1 MLGLLPKPAVLLAT
15 VTRSTL
21 ACVTALSG
29 LFLIA
34 LAVRQAAQMIH
45 AALDRYQL
53 PHLLLGLA
61 VVGVK
66 GFFLF
71 RQFTAGL
78 LSASILGSLAP
89 PKSSPSAALAAR
101 QSASSA
107 SCAARYFLLYRAAL

>member
-45 AALDRYQL
+45 AALDRHQF

-66 GFFLF
+66 GFFLC
-71 RQFTAGL
+71 RQLTAGFFEG
-78 LSASILGSLAP
+78 IHFRELGPAQKLAQ
-89 PKSSPSAALAAR
+89 AALAAR
-101 QSASSA
+101 
-107 SCAARYFLLYRAAL
+107 